1 MEKRGEKL
9 TAGRTQTKVNQ
20 PEEGKCSGAA
30 RALFL
35 IGTAFVCASLLLP
48 MGRDGMTEEPPA
60 PPPNAVAVMSGAVGT
75 ESSSESGREQ
85 LAKPKEKKTSA
96 EEWSL
101 FDSIGELFAELIF
114 GERT

>member
-9 TAGRTQTKVNQ
+9 TAGRTRTKANQ
-20 PEEGKCSGAA
+20 PEEAKGGTAA

-35 IGTAFVCASLLLP
+35 IGTAFVCAAILLP
-48 MGRDGMTEEPPA
+48 MGRDGVTGEPPS
-60 PPPNAVAVMSGAVGT
+60 PPANAVAVMSGAVGA
-75 ESSSESGREQ
+75 EPEREQ
-85 LAKPKEKKTSA
+85 LAKPEEKKTSA

-101 FDSIGELFAELIF
+101 FESIGELFAELIF